1 MCISFEQFNGFIFV
15 ICLFFIDLIIH
26 GINLILGALGC
37 LILFELASVL
47 DNIKLY
53 WFIPYSCPIGN
64 WGGEKITQVCT

>member
-1 MCISFEQFNGFIFV
+1 MCISFKQCNGFIFV
-15 ICLFFIDLIIH
+15 LYLFFIDLIIH